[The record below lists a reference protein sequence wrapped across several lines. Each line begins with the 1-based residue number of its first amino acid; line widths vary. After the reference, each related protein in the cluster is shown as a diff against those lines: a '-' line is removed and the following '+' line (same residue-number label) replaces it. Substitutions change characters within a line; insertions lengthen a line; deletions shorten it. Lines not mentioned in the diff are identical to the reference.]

1 MAEEEKKQAEGSTP
15 EAAAPETATPN
26 EAAPVTDVAEEAAP
40 AEDVT
45 VQELRPGMTVRV
57 HQKITEGD
65 KQRVQIFQGII
76 TAMRGKTPE
85 TKTITVQKN
94 SFGVTVEKVFPT
106 GSPLIEKIQV
116 VKQAKVR
123 RSKLYFLKGY
133 TKRLKETFVKA

>member
-1 MAEEEKKQAEGSTP
+1 MPAQ
-15 EAAAPETATPN
+15 AAPAEQQTQ
-26 EAAPVTDVAEEAAP
+26 EQAPSVAEETAP
-40 AEDVT
+40 AEDVAA
-45 VQELRPGMTVRV
+45 QELRPGMTVRV

-94 SFGVTVEKVFPT
+94 SFGVKVDKIFPT

-133 TKRLKETFVKA
+133 SKRLKETFVKA

>member
-1 MAEEEKKQAEGSTP
+1 MAEQENTQENMPAQ
-15 EAAAPETATPN
+15 AAPAEQQTQ
-26 EAAPVTDVAEEAAP
+26 EQAPSVAEETAP
-40 AEDVT
+40 AEDVAA
-45 VQELRPGMTVRV
+45 QELRPGMTVRV

-94 SFGVTVEKVFPT
+94 SFGVKVDKIFPT

-133 TKRLKETFVKA
+133 SKRLKETFVKA